1 MAQFVAPGAASRM
14 RSLFRHLGGLLLV
27 AAAGSAGCA
36 ESRTGWISLFDG
48 RDMRSWKVLRGS
60 AAGENGA
67 LVLDG
72 RQKNA
77 TILAKGVGLKNGTV
91 EVRALRRGPQ
101 PNAGPFTVALR
112 LQLRVTW
119 RSVYFVCRPESVET
133 CRASWRK
140 QMPSPEGRASIE
152 PTDRAE
158 LWRFVMNEGA
168 VQCFRDG
175 REVISCA
182 DPAPSAGSVA
192 ITAARCRVEILSVR
206 YRRGVPPGN
215 EAEQSP

>member
-1 MAQFVAPGAASRM
+1 M
-14 RSLFRHLGGLLLV
+14 RSAFIHLGGLLLV
-27 AAAGSAGCA
+27 AAGSAGCV

-48 RDMRSWKVLRGS
+48 GDMRSWQVLRGS
-60 AAGENGA
+60 AACENGA

-72 RQKNA
+72 RRKEA

-112 LQLRVTW
+112 LLLRVNW

-140 QMPSPEGRASIE
+140 QMPSPAGRASIE

-158 LWRFVMNEGA
+158 LWRFVMDEGA
-168 VQCFRDG
+168 VRCFRDG

-182 DPAPSAGSVA
+182 DPDPCAGSVA

-206 YRRGVPPGN
+206 YRRGAPPSH
-215 EAEQSP
+215 EPEQSP